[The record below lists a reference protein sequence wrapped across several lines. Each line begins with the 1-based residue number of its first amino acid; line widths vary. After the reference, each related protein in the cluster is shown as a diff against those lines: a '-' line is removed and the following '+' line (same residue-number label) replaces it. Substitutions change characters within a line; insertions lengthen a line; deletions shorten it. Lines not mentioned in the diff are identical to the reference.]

1 LLSEAQIAQV
11 GALSGIRTDAKILGL
26 TQWSCFQCLE
36 LDLRKLG
43 DSYATEWNEELFSSA
58 ANVGESTSSQ
68 LPLGLHSEMAF
79 TDMTCFTYTKNI
91 KPETAHMYLGAMAN
105 MGRDIFIEVSDVV
118 RSSFCIGFRDG
129 NSVFEKIR
137 NQISHGKHVVV
148 SFENVRSL
156 SAAFLESAIGQLY
169 SGEIP
174 ESKLEEC
181 ITWVG
186 VSPTRKLLIER
197 AISEAKK
204 SKTAS

>member
-1 LLSEAQIAQV
+1 LSEAQTAQT
-11 GALSGIRTDAKILGL
+11 GTHNSIRTDSKMLGL
-26 TQWSCFQCLE
+26 TQWSCFQGLE

-43 DSYATEWNEELFSSA
+43 DSYAAEWNEELFLSA
-58 ANVGESTSSQ
+58 ASVVESTPRQS
-68 LPLGLHSEMAF
+68 PIGLHSEMVFA
-79 TDMTCFTYTKNI
+79 DMTCFTYTKNI
-91 KPETAHMYLGAMAN
+91 KPETAHMYLGAMTTI
-105 MGRDIFIEVSDVV
+105 GRDVVIEVSDVV
-118 RSSFCIGFRDG
+118 RSSFCVGFRDG
-129 NSVFEKIR
+129 NNVFEEIR

-169 SGEIP
+169 KGEIP

-181 ITWVG
+181 ITWAG

>member
-1 LLSEAQIAQV
+1 MSEAQTVQV
-11 GALSGIRTDAKILGL
+11 AALSGIRTDAKILGL
-26 TQWSCFQCLE
+26 TQWSCFQGLE

-58 ANVGESTSSQ
+58 ANVVESTPSQ
-68 LPLGLHSEMAF
+68 SPLGLHLEMAF
-79 TDMTCFTYTKNI
+79 ADMTWFTSTKNI
-91 KPETAHMYLGAMAN
+91 KPETAHMYLGAIAN
-105 MGRDIFIEVSDVV
+105 MGRDIVIEVSDVV

-137 NQISHGKHVVV
+137 NQISQGKHVVV

-169 SGEIP
+169 KGEIP
-174 ESKLEEC
+174 EAKLEEC
-181 ITWVG
+181 ITWAG

-204 SKTAS
+204 SNTAS

>member
-1 LLSEAQIAQV
+1 MIEAQTAQV
-11 GALSGIRTDAKILGL
+11 GARGGIRTDAKILGL
-26 TQWSCFQCLE
+26 TQWSCFRGLE
-36 LDLRKLG
+36 LDLRKSG

-58 ANVGESTSSQ
+58 ASVVESTPSKS
-68 LPLGLHSEMAF
+68 PLGSHLEMAI
-79 TDMTCFTYTKNI
+79 TDMTCFTNTKNI
-91 KPETAHMYLGAMAN
+91 KLETVHMYLGAIAD
-105 MGRDIFIEVSDVV
+105 MGRDIVIEVSDVV

-129 NSVFEKIR
+129 NNVFEKIR
-137 NQISHGKHVVV
+137 SQISQGKHVVV

-169 SGEIP
+169 NGEIP
-174 ESKLEEC
+174 DAKLEEC

-197 AISEAKK
+197 AIFEAKK